1 MDHPARPSGATSGD
15 DLSALAWVHGEL
27 RRSLEN
33 AHKALRR
40 HLKESETIGG
50 SDVDSVD
57 PALLRGARMQIH
69 QGVGA
74 LELVGLP
81 TVADVLRS
89 GEAAVQRLAARPALV
104 DAAAV
109 ESVERVS
116 FAVLDFLARQLAGK
130 PVSPVMLF
138 PQYRAAQQLAAAD
151 RIHPADL
158 WPLDFQWHEL
168 PAEPAV
174 AARAS
179 DDEARGAMEG
189 LVLALMRS
197 ADRGMLEATSD
208 FCAELGAGA
217 PQRHEAALWRIAAAV
232 FQAQAAGALA
242 ADVYSKRLAS
252 RLLAQLR
259 LAVRGQHEVSE
270 RLAQDLLFFCAH
282 AASAPGVAPRLDAV
296 RRAWQLDRHPTADY
310 ETPRL
315 GRFDPAAVA
324 LARKRVAGARE
335 AWSTVAAGELHRI
348 AALGEPF
355 ALVGESLARL
365 LPNGQ
370 TLAQALQGAAAQT
383 AASGQAP
390 APPLAMEVATAIL
403 YLDASIED
411 GELEHPQLG
420 ARVQRLAQRIDE
432 ARSGGTTHPLEP
444 WMEELYR
451 RVSDRQTMGSVVQEL
466 RATLSEIE
474 RQVDQYFRQPSER
487 QVLAAV
493 PGQLG
498 TMRGVLSVLGL

>member
-1 MDHPARPSGATSGD
+1 MDSPAGVCHVQNSD

-33 AHKALRR
+33 ANKALRR
-40 HLKESETIGG
+40 HLKESEAVAG

-57 PALLRGARMQIH
+57 PALLRSARTQIH

-81 TVADVLRS
+81 TVANVLRA

-104 DAAAV
+104 DAAAI
-109 ESVERVS
+109 ETVERVS

-151 RIHPADL
+151 RVHPADL
-158 WPLDFQWHEL
+158 WPLDFQWHDL
-168 PAEPAV
+168 PQERAV
-174 AARAS
+174 PERAS

-197 ADRGMLEATSD
+197 ADRGMLAATSD

-217 PQRHEAALWRIAAAV
+217 LHRDEAVLWRLAAAV
-232 FQAQAAGALA
+232 FQAQAAGALV
-242 ADVYSKRLAS
+242 ADVYAKRLAS

-282 AASAPGVAPRLDAV
+282 AVAAQGAAPRLDAV
-296 RRAWQLDRHPTADY
+296 RLAWQLDRHPTADY

-315 GRFDPAAVA
+315 GRFDPAVVA

-335 AWSTVAAGELHRI
+335 AWSAVVAGELHRI

-355 ALVGESLARL
+355 ALVG
-365 LPNGQ
+365 
-370 TLAQALQGAAAQT
+370 
-383 AASGQAP
+383 
-390 APPLAMEVATAIL
+390 
-403 YLDASIED
+403 
-411 GELEHPQLG
+411 
-420 ARVQRLAQRIDE
+420 
-432 ARSGGTTHPLEP
+432 
-444 WMEELYR
+444 
-451 RVSDRQTMGSVVQEL
+451 
-466 RATLSEIE
+466 
-474 RQVDQYFRQPSER
+474 
-487 QVLAAV
+487 
-493 PGQLG
+493 
-498 TMRGVLSVLGL
+498 